1 MMWYPHAAPAIYPER
16 EAMFEKLFQ
25 AAIATCL
32 LQLLATISTTTV
44 SPTKT
49 SPTLVERPEPI
60 AQTSLYVK

>member
-1 MMWYPHAAPAIYPER
+1 
-16 EAMFEKLFQ
+16 MFEKLLQ

-32 LQLLATISTTTV
+32 LQLLATISTTSV

-60 AQTSLYVK
+60 AQTSLYIK